1 MEAAQKPSPLPT
13 SKAGWLRS
21 EMPAAADLIDDL
33 RRQLGPEI
41 VQGALDN
48 LKHGRGYI
56 IDQGAGLA
64 LGKVPPTHQVLDRDR
79 RGVQR
84 VVPVHGGDHGAR

>member
-1 MEAAQKPSPLPT
+1 MEAAQKPAPLPT
-13 SKAGWLRS
+13 SKAGWLRAD
-21 EMPAAADLIDDL
+21 MPAAADLIDDL

-48 LKHGRGYI
+48 LKRGRGYI
-56 IDQGAGLA
+56 LDHGAGLA
-64 LGKVPPTHQVLDRDR
+64 LGKVPGTHQVVSRDA

-84 VVPVHGGDHGAR
+84 VMPLQRGEHGTR

>member
-1 MEAAQKPSPLPT
+1 MEAATKPAPLPT

-21 EMPAAADLIDDL
+21 EMPAAAELIDDL
-33 RRQLGPEI
+33 RRQLGNDI

-48 LKHGRGYI
+48 LKRGKGYI
-56 IDQGAGLA
+56 IDHGAGLA
-64 LGKVPPTHQVLDRDR
+64 LGKVPDTHQVLGRDG

-84 VVPVHGGDHGAR
+84 VVPAPEAGHGAD

>member
-1 MEAAQKPSPLPT
+1 MQAAEKPAPLPT
-13 SKAGWLRS
+13 SKAGWLRA

-56 IDQGAGLA
+56 IDHSAGLA
-64 LGKVPPTHQVLDRDR
+64 LGKVPVTHRVLERDR

-84 VVPVHGGDHGAR
+84 VVPAQGGDHGAR

>member
-1 MEAAQKPSPLPT
+1 MEAAQKPSLLPT
-13 SKAGWLRS
+13 KAAGWLRT

-48 LKHGRGYI
+48 LKRGRGYI
-56 IDQGAGLA
+56 LDHDAGLA
-64 LGKVPPTHQVLDRDR
+64 LGKVPDTHQVVGRDA

-84 VVPVHGGDHGAR
+84 VVPVQGGDHGAR

>member
-13 SKAGWLRS
+13 KQAGWLRA

-48 LKHGRGYI
+48 LKRGRGYI
-56 IDQGAGLA
+56 LDHGAGLA
-64 LGKVPPTHQVLDRDR
+64 LGKVPGTHQVVGKDA

-84 VVPVHGGDHGAR
+84 VVPVQGGDHGQG